1 MRFPPT
7 NNPIPTSPMDIYVIP
22 VVFAF
27 TFVVEGVGL
36 WYLLKIL
43 NLNLKIKL
51 IRSLTLALFLNLVTF
66 FLGNYILLP
75 FLSPYSGIRIVVDV
89 SALFPIGLIV
99 GISFF
104 LGFLYG
110 RRRKVASK
118 SGSLVAVKF

>member
-7 NNPIPTSPMDIYVIP
+7 NNPIPTSPMDVYVIP

-27 TFVVEGVGL
+27 TFVIEGVGL

-51 IRSLTLALFLNLVTF
+51 IQSITLALFLNLVTF

-75 FLSPYSGIRIVVDV
+75 FLSPYSGIRTVVDV
-89 SALFPIGLIV
+89 SALFSIGLIV
-99 GISFF
+99 GVSFF

-110 RRRKVASK
+110 RRRKVT
-118 SGSLVAVKF
+118 

>member
-7 NNPIPTSPMDIYVIP
+7 NNPIPTSPMDVYVIP

-51 IRSLTLALFLNLVTF
+51 IQSITLALFLNLVTF

-75 FLSPYSGIRIVVDV
+75 FLSPYSGIRTVVDV
-89 SALFPIGLIV
+89 SAFFPIGLIV
-99 GISFF
+99 GVSFF

-110 RRRKVASK
+110 KRRKVT
-118 SGSLVAVKF
+118 

>member
-7 NNPIPTSPMDIYVIP
+7 NNPIPTSPMDVYVIP

-27 TFVVEGVGL
+27 TFVIEGVGL
-36 WYLLKIL
+36 WYLLKIQ

-51 IRSLTLALFLNLVTF
+51 IQSITLALFLNLVTF

-75 FLSPYSGIRIVVDV
+75 FLSPYSGIRIVIDV
-89 SALFPIGLIV
+89 SAFFPVGLIV
-99 GISFF
+99 GVSFF

-110 RRRKVASK
+110 RRRRKVT
-118 SGSLVAVKF
+118 

>member
-7 NNPIPTSPMDIYVIP
+7 NNPIPTSPIDVYVIP
-22 VVFAF
+22 LVFTF

-51 IRSLTLALFLNLVTF
+51 IQSITLALFLNLVTF

-75 FLSPYSGIRIVVDV
+75 FLSPYSGMRIVVDL

-99 GISFF
+99 GVSFF

-110 RRRKVASK
+110 RRRKVT
-118 SGSLVAVKF
+118 

>member
-7 NNPIPTSPMDIYVIP
+7 NNPIPTSPMDVYVIP

-51 IRSLTLALFLNLVTF
+51 IQSITLALFLNLVTF

-75 FLSPYSGIRIVVDV
+75 FLSPYSGIRIGVDL

-99 GISFF
+99 GVSFF

-110 RRRKVASK
+110 RRRK
-118 SGSLVAVKF
+118 GT